1 MKVLPLLVATVVAL
15 WGNERTLGLPL
26 FVIERST
33 NANVVHYDAHLTS
46 NGEIDTSQP
55 IDAYWI
61 MAARDG
67 HREELNSFERSRAYG
82 FTVEPGSDAHL
93 VRIELV
99 SQKQRPIQVYRDGNT
114 MRAETLIAGRRA
126 YLTRIYVNAH
136 KVLAVPSVK
145 SIEMYGTDAATGEPL
160 HETVEPSGKA
170 R

>member
-1 MKVLPLLVATVVAL
+1 MKLLPLLLATVVAL
-15 WGNERTLGLPL
+15 WGSERTLRLPL

-33 NANVVHYDAHLTS
+33 NANVVHYDAHLAS

-67 HREELNSFERSRAYG
+67 HREELSSLERSRAYG
-82 FTVEPGSDAHL
+82 FTVEPGSDSHL
-93 VRIELV
+93 IRIELV
-99 SQKQRPIQVYRDGNT
+99 SQKRRTIQIYRDGNT
-114 MRAETLIAGRRA
+114 VRAETLIAGRRA

-136 KVLAVPSVK
+136 KVLAVPTVK
-145 SIEMYGTDAATGEPL
+145 SIEMFGVDVATGEPL
-160 HETVEPSGKA
+160 HETVEPSGNP